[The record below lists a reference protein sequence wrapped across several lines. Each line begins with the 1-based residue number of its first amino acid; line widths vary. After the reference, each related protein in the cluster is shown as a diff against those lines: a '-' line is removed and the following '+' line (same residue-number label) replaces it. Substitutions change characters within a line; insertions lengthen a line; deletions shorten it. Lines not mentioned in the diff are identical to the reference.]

1 MVLGGQSTEFYMHE
15 HLPFLPVAPY
25 STAWFWLSDRS
36 LISQATPFAD
46 HSVGRMENCW
56 KTRSFALFAALVLC
70 CNMSPHCVRAMG
82 VVCRALALFGDAK
95 QAMGEGKSGP
105 VETGLTGP
113 VATALMK
120 QCKLVNIGTVLLI
133 GASLSMQAPH

>member
-1 MVLGGQSTEFYMHE
+1 MLLGGQTTEFYMHE

-25 STAWFWLSDRS
+25 STAWFRLSDRS

-46 HSVGRMENCW
+46 RSVKLLEDSVFR
-56 KTRSFALFAALVLC
+56 TVRSHLVLC
-70 CNMSPHCVRAMG
+70 YNMSPRCVRAMG
-82 VVCRALALFGDAK
+82 VCRALAYFTGDAK

-113 VATALMK
+113 VATAL
-120 QCKLVNIGTVLLI
+120 
-133 GASLSMQAPH
+133 

>member
-1 MVLGGQSTEFYMHE
+1 MLLGGQTTEFYMHE

-25 STAWFWLSDRS
+25 STAWFQLNSDRS

-46 HSVGRMENCW
+46 RSVGRTENCW
-56 KTRSFALFAALVLC
+56 KNSVFRTVRSHLVLC
-70 CNMSPHCVRAMG
+70 CVRAMG
-82 VVCRALALFGDAK
+82 VCRALAQFGDAK

-113 VATALMK
+113 VATAL
-120 QCKLVNIGTVLLI
+120 Q
-133 GASLSMQAPH
+133 P

>member
-1 MVLGGQSTEFYMHE
+1 MLLGGETTEFYMHE

-25 STAWFWLSDRS
+25 STAWFRLSDRS

-46 HSVGRMENCW
+46 RSVGRTENCW
-56 KTRSFALFAALVLC
+56 KTRSFALFAAISYYVATC
-70 CNMSPHCVRAMG
+70 HHAVCVPWHGRLPSIG
-82 VVCRALALFGDAK
+82 LFGDAK

-113 VATALMK
+113 VATALP
-120 QCKLVNIGTVLLI
+120 LVMV
-133 GASLSMQAPH
+133 SSM